1 MPAEIGRSSTDLV
14 HGQARVDEAPTLER
28 LMAEVAVA
36 CVRAE
41 RLVVLLAVG
50 LEQSIIASAADELL
64 AAYRGLVRARE
75 VGQGRHESQT
85 GRPRPARRE
94 ARGPDRRCA
103 SRPLRRG
110 LTPRHGSLA
119 EAARA

>member
-14 HGQARVDEAPTLER
+14 HGQARVEEAPTLEW

-75 VGQGRHESQT
+75 VGQVRHES
-85 GRPRPARRE
+85 
-94 ARGPDRRCA
+94 
-103 SRPLRRG
+103 
-110 LTPRHGSLA
+110 
-119 EAARA
+119 